1 MLSKFTISPL
11 VLTASQSQYQEV
23 RERGSFELNL
33 AAKSLCIS
41 YEDEQD
47 SSKPKL
53 SGDTLVDFE
62 HRLGFVQLD
71 EKAMGLGI
79 PQFLESILARRKAL
93 DLMCELRS
101 LGHPDYQ
108 RSEVMLFKVGD
119 VNPITVS
126 VTSLG
131 TQLAKWKQRLHEVS
145 QDFPLLRFYSAAE
158 TQVLNTLLKELL
170 LSSRALDELTLLLG
184 PMHASGQQLSA
195 LREVVN
201 RAACTNVFQQD
212 AGEEWPIIL
221 GRFLTNVHEQLG
233 RPPLILRPPS
243 ASAVSWPGLH
253 LHDLHGVESSAELML
268 RLLMSIYERLPEAFE
283 VLWCDKQTTT
293 RTIETYVERMR
304 ENTGRC
310 FSIVHVNELTP
321 TAQQS
326 LLRLLLAR
334 RDTEHLEQSLH
345 CIQTGPSILAA
356 AAWIRHHKETQL
368 RRERNQ
374 DQVWLQERAVDG
386 EHLSSVSY
394 LVGESGSGK
403 THQSRKMLKARVEAG
418 KACCVVS
425 ITEAF
430 SPGAVAAQLRSAVLE
445 HGITSQMAVCFHI
458 NLGRFRLSERPQWDA
473 LMAAINRF
481 FFDLLVLRS
490 VDDPA
495 GSRFNV
501 PPACQWDVLV
511 EIPHRAGHL
520 EEEAPLSTEEGVL
533 QELPVLHYI
542 GQKVK
547 PPANF
552 DVDDRVKLVCKYL
565 KADREQTIDQLYT
578 GQGGGG
584 QKDVVILLDAS
595 SSMGGGW
602 LDTCKG
608 CVRELCN
615 DHLQPGDT
623 ASLLVFNHQIQA
635 FVEPQIWPENR
646 EALSAA
652 LGQLR

>member
-1 MLSKFTISPL
+1 MISKFTVSPH
-11 VLTASQSQYQEV
+11 VLTAWQSQYQEV
-23 RERGSFELNL
+23 LEWGNFELNL

-41 YEDEQD
+41 YQDEQG

-79 PQFLESILARRKAL
+79 SQFLESILARRKAL

-101 LGHPDYQ
+101 LGHPEYQ
-108 RSEVMLFKVGD
+108 WSDVLLLKVGD
-119 VNPITVS
+119 HTITVS

-131 TQLAKWKQRLHEVS
+131 TKLAKWKQRLHEVS

-158 TQVLNTLLKELL
+158 TQVLNTLLKEVLTSL
-170 LSSRALDELTLLLG
+170 RALAELTLLLG
-184 PMHASGQQLSA
+184 PMHASGQRLSA
-195 LREVVN
+195 LSDVIRRV
-201 RAACTNVFQQD
+201 ACTNAFQQD
-212 AGEEWPIIL
+212 AGEAWPIIL
-221 GRFLTNVHEQLG
+221 GRFLTNVHEELG
-233 RPPLILRPPS
+233 CPPLILRPPS

-253 LHDLHGVESSAELML
+253 LHDLHAVESSAELML
-268 RLLMSIYERLPEAFE
+268 RLLMSIYKRLPEAFE

-293 RTIETYVERMR
+293 RTIATYVERMR

-334 RDTEHLEQSLH
+334 RDAEHLEQSLH
-345 CIQTGPSILAA
+345 CIQMGPSILHA

-368 RRERNQ
+368 QRQGRNQ
-374 DQVWLQERAVDG
+374 EQAWLQERVVDG
-386 EHLSSVSY
+386 ENLSSVSF
-394 LVGESGSGK
+394 LVGDSGSGK
-403 THQSRKMLKARVEAG
+403 THQSRKMLKAWMEAG
-418 KACCVVS
+418 KASCVVS

-430 SPGAVAAQLRSAVLE
+430 SPGAVATQLRSAVLE
-445 HGITSQMAVCFHI
+445 HGIASQMAVCFHI

-481 FFDLLVLRS
+481 LFGLLVLRS

-533 QELPVLHYI
+533 LELPVLHYV
-542 GQKVK
+542 GRKVE
-547 PPANF
+547 PTADF
-552 DVDDRVKLVCKYL
+552 DVDDKVRLVCKYL

-578 GQGGGG
+578 QGGGG
-584 QKDVVILLDAS
+584 PKDVIILLDAS
-595 SSMGGGW
+595 GSMGKGW
-602 LDTCKG
+602 LEACKV
-608 CVRELCN
+608 CVRELLN

-623 ASLLVFNHQIQA
+623 ASLLVFNDQVQE

-646 EALSAA
+646 EALNAA

>member
-1 MLSKFTISPL
+1 MISKFTISPH
-11 VLTASQSQYQEV
+11 VLTAWQSQYQEV
-23 RERGSFELNL
+23 LERGSFELDL

-41 YEDEQD
+41 YQDEQD

-101 LGHPDYQ
+101 LGHPEY
-108 RSEVMLFKVGD
+108 RSEVMLLKVGD
-119 VNPITVS
+119 NTITVS

-131 TQLAKWKQRLHEVS
+131 TKLAKWKQKLHEVS
-145 QDFPLLRFYSAAE
+145 QDFPLLRFHSASE
-158 TQVLNTLLKELL
+158 TQVLNTLLKAIL
-170 LSSRALDELTLLLG
+170 LSSRALDELTLLLV
-184 PMHASGQQLSA
+184 PMHASGQRLSA

-212 AGEEWPIIL
+212 AGEAWPIIL

-253 LHDLHGVESSAELML
+253 LHDLHAVESSAELML

-293 RTIETYVERMR
+293 RTIETFVERMR

-326 LLRLLLAR
+326 LLRLLLAK

-345 CIQTGPSILAA
+345 CVQTGPSILHA
-356 AAWIRHHKETQL
+356 AAWIRHHKETHL
-368 RRERNQ
+368 RRQSHQ
-374 DQVWLQERAVDG
+374 DQAWLQERVVDG
-386 EHLSSVSY
+386 EHLNSVSF

-403 THQSRKMLKARVEAG
+403 THQSRKMLKAWVEAG
-418 KACCVVS
+418 KASCVVS

-430 SPGAVAAQLRSAVLE
+430 NHGAVAAQLRSAVLE

-520 EEEAPLSTEEGVL
+520 EEEAPLSTEEGVRL
-533 QELPVLHYI
+533 ELPVLHYI
-542 GQKVK
+542 GQKVE
-547 PPANF
+547 PPTDF

-578 GQGGGG
+578 QGGGG
-584 QKDVVILLDAS
+584 QKDVIILLDAS
-595 SSMGGGW
+595 SSMDRGW

-623 ASLLVFNHQIQA
+623 ASLLVFNHLVQEL
-635 FVEPQIWPENR
+635 VEPQIWPENR
-646 EALSAA
+646 EILNAA